1 MHVLLTPRNTNSI
14 KARTMRIKKADSTS
28 IPGGRS
34 DDDKTRLSFLLDTG
48 HLSRADRA
56 AIWRS
61 YTTAV
66 VSCSSGRPL
75 SPT

>member
-1 MHVLLTPRNTNSI
+1 
-14 KARTMRIKKADSTS
+14 MRIKKADSTS
-28 IPGGRS
+28 VPGGRS
-34 DDDKTRLSFLLDTG
+34 DDDKTRLSFLLDTD

-66 VSCSSGRPL
+66 VRHAAQSPRSRP
-75 SPT
+75 PNAATAVT